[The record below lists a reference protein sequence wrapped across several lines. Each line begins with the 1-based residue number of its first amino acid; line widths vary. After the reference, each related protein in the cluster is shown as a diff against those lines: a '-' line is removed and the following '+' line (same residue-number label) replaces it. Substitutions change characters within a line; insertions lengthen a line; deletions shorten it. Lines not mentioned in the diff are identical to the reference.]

1 MLKVNTF
8 EHGNKILE
16 KILDGFVNVLF
27 KYHEEMDE
35 MKMPF
40 CQSNLLNLNFRTI
53 FQIFA

>member
-40 CQSNLLNLNFRTI
+40 CQSNFI
-53 FQIFA
+53 EFKF